1 MISSVVYA
9 NLTSNQALPCLTKL
23 RYSSWKSH
31 GTNENAINEYPF
43 EKLFNDNRSHVIQ
56 NVIPK
61 GSTELFWN
69 AMFPKA
75 LPSKLVIGLVS
86 QKAANGVSTF

>member
-1 MISSVVYA
+1 VDPGVIV
-9 NLTSNQALPCLTKL
+9 NHRNEI
-23 RYSSWKSH
+23 RKSP
-31 GTNENAINEYPF
+31 AQYII
-43 EKLFNDNRSHVIQ
+43 NRSHVIQ

-69 AMFPKA
+69 AMFLKA